1 MEHKVEFVETL
12 QRVFE
17 ELDSNGSGTLSLA
30 EFELQI
36 QDENIMAF
44 LSTLEFDIDQVR
56 TLLTLLDLD
65 QNGEVD
71 IEEFITGC
79 LRLKGGAK
87 SLDMAILQYQVE
99 WILHNM
105 TALNKVVDEKFCK
118 VLEKVTVS
126 IAKQREPAKET
137 SAL

>member
-1 MEHKVEFVETL
+1 MGQKVEFVETM

-17 ELDSNGSGTLSLA
+17 ELDTNGSGTLSLE
-30 EFELQI
+30 EFEKQMD
-36 QDENIMAF
+36 DENVLTF
-44 LSTLEFDIDQVR
+44 LSTLELDIDQVR

-71 IEEFITGC
+71 IEEFINGC

-99 WILHNM
+99 WILHN
-105 TALNKVVDEKFCK
+105 TAAISQRLGLGVDHSLRLAWLDRPCIR
-118 VLEKVTVS
+118 TCS
-126 IAKQREPAKET
+126 MRGPC
-137 SAL
+137 

>member
-99 WILHNM
+99 WILHN
-105 TALNKVVDEKFCK
+105 TAAISQRVGLGVD
-118 VLEKVTVS
+118 VPPTQQPYS
-126 IAKQREPAKET
+126 ISQ
-137 SAL
+137 